1 MKKKYITPVVKSYMV
16 APMQVIAASPQSFD
30 IVDDETDTYDPVNTF
45 SIRQAWSADADLED
59 ED

>member
-16 APMQVIAASPQSFD
+16 APMQVIAASPESFD
-30 IVDDETDTYDPVNTF
+30 IVDDENETYDPVNTF
-45 SIRQAWSADADLED
+45 SIRQTWSADTDLEN